1 MSYTQHAATATCQI
15 TNVIDTSDLISQ
27 VYYYLTNHESEAPTD
42 LLNCDSFDEFS
53 DILEAYVSVVDNT
66 LTINMDTEESNS
78 DGEVFDF
85 LTDHYAHL
93 MSSDFMKVV
102 WVSYDSR
109 SGLSADCTYY
119 DKQGEMIDVE
129 KLLKSQPKSTI

>member
-1 MSYTQHAATATCQI
+1 MSYTQHAAQATCQI
-15 TNVIDTSDLISQ
+15 TSVLDTSDLISQ
-27 VYYYLTNHESEAPTD
+27 VYDYLTNHGDEAPTE

>member
-15 TNVIDTSDLISQ
+15 TSVLDTSDLISQ
-27 VYYYLTNHESEAPTD
+27 VYDYLTNHGDEAPTE
-42 LLNCDSFDEFS
+42 LFNCSSSDEFF
-53 DILEAYVSVVDNT
+53 DILETYVSVSDNM
-66 LTINMDTEESNS
+66 LTINMDTEKVNS

-93 MSSDFMKVV
+93 MSSEFMKVV

-119 DKQGEMIDVE
+119 DNQGNVIDIE
-129 KLLKSQPKSTI
+129 KLLKTQPKSAI

>member
-27 VYYYLTNHESEAPTD
+27 VYDYLTNHESEAPTD

-53 DILEAYVSVVDNT
+53 DILEAYVSVADNT

-102 WVSYDSR
+102 WVSYGSR

>member
-27 VYYYLTNHESEAPTD
+27 VYDYLTNHENEAPID

-85 LTDHYAHL
+85 LMDHYAHL

>member
-27 VYYYLTNHESEAPTD
+27 VYDYLTNHEDEAPTE
-42 LLNCDSFDEFS
+42 LLNCSSFDEFS
-53 DILEAYVSVVDNT
+53 DILEAYVSVADNT

-102 WVSYDSR
+102 WVSYDIR

>member
-27 VYYYLTNHESEAPTD
+27 VYDYLTNHEGEAPTD

-53 DILEAYVSVVDNT
+53 DILEAYVSVADNT

-129 KLLKSQPKSTI
+129 KLLKSQSKSIT

>member
-27 VYYYLTNHESEAPTD
+27 VYDYLINHEDEAPTE

-119 DKQGEMIDVE
+119 NKQGEMIDVE
-129 KLLKSQPKSTI
+129 KLLKS

>member
-1 MSYTQHAATATCQI
+1 MSYTQHAATATCEI

-27 VYYYLTNHESEAPTD
+27 VYDYLTNHESEAPTD

-53 DILEAYVSVVDNT
+53 DILEAYVNVTDNT

>member
-15 TNVIDTSDLISQ
+15 TNVLDTNDLISQ
-27 VYYYLTNHESEAPTD
+27 VHDYLTNHEDEAPTE
-42 LLNCDSFDEFS
+42 LLNCDNFDEFA
-53 DILEAYVSVVDNT
+53 DILDAYVSLVDGT
-66 LTINMDTEESNS
+66 LTVNMDTEETNS

-93 MSSDFMKVV
+93 MSSEFMKVV

-119 DKQGEMIDVE
+119 DNQGNMIDVE
-129 KLLKSQPKSTI
+129 KLLKSQLK